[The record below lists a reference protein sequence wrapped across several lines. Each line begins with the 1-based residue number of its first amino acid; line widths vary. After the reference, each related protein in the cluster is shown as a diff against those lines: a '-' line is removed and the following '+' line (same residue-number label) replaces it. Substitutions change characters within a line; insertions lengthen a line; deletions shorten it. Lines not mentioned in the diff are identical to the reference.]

1 MTVST
6 SSFSEQ
12 MINAYKYIINENEYA
27 GKGMRRYRVFI
38 YIYHFGCIQINDLPY
53 IFPEDSKPGM
63 QPKELL
69 NQHRSMLNYLY
80 KDNLIEKLVN
90 GFYTLK
96 NKGLNVLY
104 EHLKDSSMLHDI
116 EFQQFMK
123 GFVRKTQF
131 LSHSSKTGRAVH
143 SFVRSYNYNFLC
155 EPIIDYE
162 GNILSAS
169 FYNSSSRAFL
179 PDALFFNEQP
189 EIIYLEADSSLERI
203 NCVIS
208 KKIIQ
213 YTSVFQINEQ
223 KNIASTLHFSVWN
236 KESDTTLPLS
246 YDYELSELYK
256 IHSFL
261 SSDLGLDYTFPDFIK
276 FIINYN
282 GNYEPVIT
290 LLNFLNSIGVTTAV
304 SEKQFIFLLK
314 TNLLYS
320 VFNKSFYKRQTGVFN
335 IIKKNP
341 ELIESL
347 LNGNRFIFA
356 PLNSSKNLLNCIYLE
371 HLFTSFFQ
379 SFFTRFFNT
388 ETHVFL
394 RKNIVCFTDE
404 ISGERYIFRNVFTVK
419 IDDIVIQVVVENI
432 SEDFGGRLRIKNF
445 LSKTRSH
452 SIRDLQL
459 ICVFNSQHSSSPARL
474 VSDSKIIYNDI
485 SFISYENFLTF

>member
-1 MTVST
+1 M
-6 SSFSEQ
+6 
-12 MINAYKYIINENEYA
+12 
-27 GKGMRRYRVFI
+27 
-38 YIYHFGCIQINDLPY
+38 
-53 IFPEDSKPGM
+53 
-63 QPKELL
+63 
-69 NQHRSMLNYLY
+69 
-80 KDNLIEKLVN
+80 
-90 GFYTLK
+90 
-96 NKGLNVLY
+96 
-104 EHLKDSSMLHDI
+104 
-116 EFQQFMK
+116 
-123 GFVRKTQF
+123 
-131 LSHSSKTGRAVH
+131 
-143 SFVRSYNYNFLC
+143 
-155 EPIIDYE
+155 
-162 GNILSAS
+162 
-169 FYNSSSRAFL
+169 
-179 PDALFFNEQP
+179 
-189 EIIYLEADSSLERI
+189 
-203 NCVIS
+203 
-208 KKIIQ
+208 
-213 YTSVFQINEQ
+213 
-223 KNIASTLHFSVWN
+223 WN

-261 SSDLGLDYTFPDFIK
+261 SSDLGLDYTFPDYIK

-304 SEKQFIFLLK
+304 SEKQFIFLLE

-371 HLFTSFFQ
+371 HVFTSFFQ

-394 RKNIVCFTDE
+394 RKNAVCFTDE

-419 IDDIVIQVVVENI
+419 IDDIVMQVVVENI

-474 VSDSKIIYNDI
+474 VSDSRIIYNDI